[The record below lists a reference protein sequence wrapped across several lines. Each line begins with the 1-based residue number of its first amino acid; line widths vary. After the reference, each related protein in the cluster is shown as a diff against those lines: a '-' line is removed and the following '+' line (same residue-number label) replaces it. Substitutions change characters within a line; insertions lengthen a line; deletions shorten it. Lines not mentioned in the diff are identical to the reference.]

1 MDKEHENKNEAEAV
15 VEEVVETEVAEAVE
29 ETTDVETEAASEA
42 EAAEEA
48 AEEETEPED
57 TAAEEPETETAE
69 PKAEDAD
76 PAETQIITEEV
87 KAALEE
93 TAEEEIADAKI
104 QAGINE
110 AAEEFKVEQELA
122 NTGDEIAGKIEE
134 KPYRQAAAAAAAEP
148 VRNNRNYTM
157 EGNKKMDEKIREEAQ
172 EVKTVY
178 IKEKKRTGWWK
189 IVMLILTILITLT
202 FGATAL
208 FAGLGTWQLYRIAE
222 NQEKIEIPAQNVPN
236 PYYYGGGQ
244 SGNGGYY
251 DDSYGSNGQEDY
263 SFDDILDQYGI
274 DEDFDWNDIEQY
286 FGNGGNN
293 GGNNNGSNNGGNS
306 GNSSDSSWRDDVSD
320 WFTSLFGNEE
330 SSGSTQG
337 F

>member
-1 MDKEHENKNEAEAV
+1 MDKKHENKSDAEAV
-15 VEEVVETEVAEAVE
+15 VEEAV
-29 ETTDVETEAASEA
+29 EA
-42 EAAEEA
+42 EAAEAVTVTET
-48 AEEETEPED
+48 EEPETEPVEPEVE
-57 TAAEEPETETAE
+57 AKEPETETAE

-122 NTGDEIAGKIEE
+122 
-134 KPYRQAAAAAAAEP
+134 R
-148 VRNNRNYTM
+148 TM

>member
-1 MDKEHENKNEAEAV
+1 MDKKHENKSDAEAV
-15 VEEVVETEVAEAVE
+15 VEEAV
-29 ETTDVETEAASEA
+29 EA
-42 EAAEEA
+42 EAAEAVTVTET
-48 AEEETEPED
+48 EEPETEPVEPEVE
-57 TAAEEPETETAE
+57 AKEPETETAE

-122 NTGDEIAGKIEE
+122 
-134 KPYRQAAAAAAAEP
+134 R
-148 VRNNRNYTM
+148 TM

-222 NQEKIEIPAQNVPN
+222 NQEKIEIPAQNVPD
-236 PYYYGGGQ
+236 PHYYGGSQ

-251 DDSYGSNGQEDY
+251 GDYSGSNGQEDY

>member
-1 MDKEHENKNEAEAV
+1 MDKKHENKSDAEAV
-15 VEEVVETEVAEAVE
+15 VEEAVEAEAAKAVE
-29 ETTDVETEAASEA
+29 ETTDVETEAAAEA
-42 EAAEEA
+42 EA
-48 AEEETEPED
+48 ET
-57 TAAEEPETETAE
+57 EEPETEPVEPEVEAKEPEAETAE
-69 PKAEDAD
+69 TKAEDAD
-76 PAETQIITEEV
+76 PEETQIITDEMKE
-87 KAALEE
+87 ALEE
-93 TAEEEIADAKI
+93 TETEEIADAKI

-110 AAEEFKVEQELA
+110 AAEEFKVEQEL
-122 NTGDEIAGKIEE
+122 
-134 KPYRQAAAAAAAEP
+134 
-148 VRNNRNYTM
+148 VRTM